1 MVEEIMEK
9 KEEFL
14 KEAMSSLPRV
24 RRSRVDV
31 CKNKML
37 GKPMGECGAIL
48 LDFGR
53 HLTGYLHLQLGY
65 MGSHPDAPVKLKIH
79 FAEHLQELEED
90 AEGYQGWICS
100 SWIQQEQ
107 VFVDVIPSVLHLPR
121 RYAFRYAKVEVLAI
135 SSKFQLTVEN
145 AYATALT
152 SADESKLVPYIRRER
167 VLEQMD
173 RVACNTLRDCMQQV
187 FEDGPKRDRRL
198 WMGDLR
204 LQALANYETYGMNN
218 MVKGC
223 LYLFAALPMENGQI
237 GACLFLEP
245 EPEVDDTCMFDY
257 SLLYIPTLWDYYS
270 ATKDKKT
277 LQDLWPI
284 ARRQIEIA
292 EEKIDEKGIVKDS
305 DAPGWC
311 FLDWSLDLNKQAG
324 AQGVLLYA
332 IAKAM
337 EIADVLSLPADKKCL
352 KEKYDAYAAAAKKYL
367 WDASAGLFVSG
378 AKKQVSYASQI
389 WMILA
394 GVLNREEGREILRK
408 VEKTPGAIG
417 MVTPYMYHHYVE
429 AKLMLGLKDE
439 ALQIMKDYWG
449 AMVDLGADTYWEL
462 FNPRNPEESPYG
474 GRIVNSYCH
483 AWSCAP
489 AYFLRRFF

>member
-1 MVEEIMEK
+1 MVKEMK
-9 KEEFL
+9 KQEEFL
-14 KEAMSSLPRV
+14 KEALTSLPCV

-37 GKPMGECGAIL
+37 GKTMGEGGTIL

-53 HLTGYLHLQLGY
+53 HLTGYLHVQLGY
-65 MGSHPDAPVKLKIH
+65 AGSHPDAPVKLKIH
-79 FAEHLQELEED
+79 FAENLQEFEED

-107 VFVDVIPSVLHLPR
+107 VFVDVIPSTLHLPR
-121 RYAFRYAKVEVLAI
+121 RYAFRYVRIEVLAI

-152 SADESKLVPYIRRER
+152 SADESRLTPYRSEER
-167 VLEQMD
+167 ILEQMD
-173 RVACNTLRDCMQQV
+173 RIACNTLRDCMQQV

-204 LQALANYETYGMNN
+204 LQALVNYETYGVND

-223 LYLFAALPMENGQI
+223 LYLFAALPMEKGQI

-245 EPEVDDTCMFDY
+245 EPEVDDTCIFDY
-257 SLLYIPTLWDYYS
+257 SLLYIPTLWDYYC

-277 LQDLWPI
+277 LQELWPI

-292 EEKIDEKGIVKDS
+292 EEKVDANGIVMDS
-305 DAPGWC
+305 DVLGWC

-332 IAKAM
+332 IANAM
-337 EIADVLSLPADKKCL
+337 QIADALNLMEDKAQL
-352 KEKYDAYAAAAKKYL
+352 KGKYDCYAAAARKYL
-367 WDASAGLFVSG
+367 WDESAGLFVSG
-378 AKKQVSYASQI
+378 AGKQVSYASQI

-394 GVLNREEGREILRK
+394 GVLNKEEAIRTLMR
-408 VEKTPGAIG
+408 VERTPGAIG

-429 AKLMLGLKDE
+429 AKLLLGLKEE

-449 AMVDLGADTYWEL
+449 TMVELGADTFWEL
-462 FNPRNPEESPYG
+462 FNPKNPEESPYG

-489 AYFLRRFF
+489 AYFLRKFF